1 VPDKCRPH
9 GVCAAGGEC
18 ACEGGFVGEGCG
30 EAAAAA
36 AHLRAEF
43 AIDAAAV
50 LATPAAR
57 ALFVAAFKADLSAA
71 LGINATRIV
80 INGMAAGSLVVDF
93 LIVPGNFLCPRASL
107 SLFKWRSV

>member
-1 VPDKCRPH
+1 MTSTPTPRYLGPACAARDPCHHPVPDKCRPH

-50 LATPAAR
+50 LSTPAAR
-57 ALFVAAFKADLSAA
+57 AQVRKTPSRQL
-71 LGINATRIV
+71 
-80 INGMAAGSLVVDF
+80 
-93 LIVPGNFLCPRASL
+93 
-107 SLFKWRSV
+107 